1 MANPNKFKIKNQ
13 RKNWDPKKN
22 DPIAIQ
28 KVVNNVIARG
38 IKIVEERTK
47 KKKLTS
53 DSEESESKIDGSEE
67 HQDHEVVA

>member
-1 MANPNKFKIKNQ
+1 MY
-13 RKNWDPKKN
+13 
-22 DPIAIQ
+22 
-28 KVVNNVIARG
+28 VVNNVIARG